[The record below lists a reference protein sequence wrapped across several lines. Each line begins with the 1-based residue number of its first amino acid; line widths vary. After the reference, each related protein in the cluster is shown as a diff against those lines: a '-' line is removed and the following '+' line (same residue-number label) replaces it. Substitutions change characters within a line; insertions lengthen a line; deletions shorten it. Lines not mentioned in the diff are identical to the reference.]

1 MLHNLSRG
9 FLCLI
14 CMFIFC
20 NSAKA
25 QADEKLTNTDGKV
38 YFYRLFLTDKKG
50 TPYSLSKPQQFL
62 SAKSL
67 ERRKKQGIE
76 VDSTDLPV
84 CPSYIMQIA
93 GTENVEVMCKSKWNN
108 TVLVKV
114 SSKSSVES
122 LQTLP
127 FVRGVEK
134 VFTAPDTVA
143 VPVRSQYTEE
153 LVTRNNI
160 GDTYGAAATN
170 IDLVNGRKMHEMGY
184 RGRGM
189 TIAVVDGGFM
199 NVDMI
204 PAMKKISVMGAKD
217 FVAFQPAD
225 VYTEHDH
232 GTRVLSTMALNE
244 EGVFIGT
251 APEAEYWLL
260 RAEDTHTESLAEEDY
275 WAAAVEFADSVGADI
290 VSCSLGYQEFDDK
303 ETSHKYYELD
313 GKHALISK
321 TASLLAY
328 KGIIHVNSAGNAG
341 TGTWKKINFPADA
354 TNILA
359 VGAVNSKGL
368 NATFSSV
375 GPSDDGRV
383 KPDIVALGSLTAVVN
398 GRGKQQNDMGT
409 SFACPIIAGM
419 VACLWQSAPGKT
431 AFEVMDAVRKSGDN
445 YETPNN
451 IFGYGI
457 PDFMKAYSILVGK

>member
-1 MLHNLSRG
+1 MQHNLSRG
-9 FLCLI
+9 LLCLFG
-14 CMFIFC
+14 MFIFC
-20 NSAKA
+20 CSAYA
-25 QADEKLTNTDGKV
+25 EGDDKLTVSDGKV
-38 YFYRLFLTDKKG
+38 YLYRLFLTDKKG
-50 TPYSLSKPQQFL
+50 TPYSLDKPQQFL
-62 SAKSL
+62 SSKSL
-67 ERRKKQGIE
+67 ERRRKQGIA

-84 CPSYIMQIA
+84 CPSYIMQIS
-93 GTENVEVMCKSKWNN
+93 GTEDVEVISKSKWNN

-114 SSKSSVES
+114 SSKSTVKS
-122 LQTLP
+122 LEALP
-127 FVRGVEK
+127 FVRVAEK
-134 VFTAPDTVA
+134 VFTAPDSLGIA
-143 VPVRSQYTEE
+143 VRSQYSEE
-153 LVTRNNI
+153 LETKSNQ

-170 IDLVNGRKMHEMGY
+170 IDLLNGRKMHEMGY

-199 NVDMI
+199 NVDRI
-204 PAMKKISVMGAKD
+204 PAMKKIRILGAKD
-217 FVAFQPAD
+217 FVALYPAD
-225 VYTEHDH
+225 IYTEHDH

-244 EGVFIGT
+244 EGLFVGT
-251 APEAEYWLL
+251 APEAEYWIL

-290 VSCSLGYQEFDDK
+290 VSSSLGYQEFDDK

-313 GKHALISK
+313 GNHALISK

-341 TGTWKKINFPADA
+341 MGTWKKINFPADA

-359 VGAVNSKGL
+359 VGAVNSKGV

-383 KPDIVALGSLTAVVN
+383 KPDIVALGSFTAVVN
-398 GRGKQQNDMGT
+398 GKGKQQNDMGT
-409 SFACPIIAGM
+409 SFACPTIAGM

-451 IFGYGI
+451 VFGYGI
-457 PDFMKAYSILVGK
+457 PDFMKAYSILRGK